1 MKRSCTVRSTKKN
14 NQRVAGKGR
23 WVGSL
28 RYKSEQLV
36 GANKVKVEI
45 LDTPFLIRKHESIL
59 PTNIRTTAGKKK
71 CHLLSETT
79 FLPYFEIMTV
89 WCFL

>member
-1 MKRSCTVRSTKKN
+1 MRWVGTEGATKVEKKLHSTVHKKN
-14 NQRVAGKGR
+14 NQTVAGKGR

-59 PTNIRTTAGKKK
+59 PTNIHTTVVKKNV
-71 CHLLSETT
+71 T
-79 FLPYFEIMTV
+79 F
-89 WCFL
+89 